1 MFDFDQLSEEETAAP
16 SDGDSRTSGTS
27 PSPDAT
33 STESEIRRCQG
44 HGLCITWGPEKH
56 QMVAM
61 LLEVETWQR
70 YGICALKEECGK
82 RRIPVD
88 GLYERRDVLERLETV
103 LVWQH
108 MSLKQLQSECWRRR
122 IPYIPQKRV
131 SHILLLETENPHAD
145 EHGDLLRRLMQDAY
159 PGATGPLPLGGVAGV
174 WTPGAGSFTA
184 GGVRLPAWTGASAP
198 GFEETGTV
206 PPPASA
212 PKGVPNQARRPPR
225 SSSGTT
231 GTAGTS
237 TNGRSRFFESS
248 RSSCAFPEVHLED
261 HPGAAHFRELGLLPT
276 SNIHEVRK
284 AYRQLALKYH
294 PDKGKEL
301 DDTTFKKI
309 TQAYKALCELLQV

>member
-1 MFDFDQLSEEETAAP
+1 
-16 SDGDSRTSGTS
+16 
-27 PSPDAT
+27 
-33 STESEIRRCQG
+33 
-44 HGLCITWGPEKH
+44 
-56 QMVAM
+56 M

-159 PGATGPLPLGGVAGV
+159 PGTTGPLPLGGVAGV

-198 GFEETGTV
+198 GFEETGTP
-206 PPPASA
+206 PPPASQGELRCQQKKMMSTDHPYLKHEISSWWGPVCQTNLA
-212 PKGVPNQARRPPR
+212 DLQGRPVAQPARRAPVPTEEAVF
-225 SSSGTT
+225 SSPTDPAVPFQKFMWRIILEQHISECWDCSLL
-231 GTAGTS
+231 ATS
-237 TNGRSRFFESS
+237 MRYEKHIASW
-248 RSSCAFPEVHLED
+248 P
-261 HPGAAHFRELGLLPT
+261 
-276 SNIHEVRK
+276 
-284 AYRQLALKYH
+284 
-294 PDKGKEL
+294 
-301 DDTTFKKI
+301 
-309 TQAYKALCELLQV
+309 